1 MTEPQQQKLK
11 LWEILIPKTD
21 YSQFPFE
28 DFSINHHNDWD
39 NKVLAISGGL
49 TIQREAI
56 GLWVR
61 GENNCIREKVIPV
74 KIACADK
81 DIRQIANFTK
91 HHYKQ
96 DVVLYYEL
104 SNNVHFIY

>member
-21 YSQFPFE
+21 YSIYPYE
-28 DFSINHHNDWD
+28 DFSLFHHNEWD
-39 NKVLAISGGL
+39 NKVLEISGGL

-56 GLWVR
+56 GIWVR
-61 GENNCIREKVIPV
+61 GTNNYMREKVIPV

-81 DIRQIANFTK
+81 DILQIANFTK